1 MTESKDIKNA
11 GGWFPV
17 SKRDKRRIFSI
28 PTPRALTCWAVWSE
42 LLDYANW
49 KKLLRFKLSQVTLAR
64 RVGIGR
70 RTVHHCLHDLKA
82 AGLLTYTAPK
92 TATVGN
98 DSTKFALKPS
108 VPPWFTGDHPPWSP
122 SDHPHGRSTFDVKRP
137 LLNNG
142 DNQRLS
148 PVDKNDAPETAP
160 PPDGGGGPA
169 SKKKTQ
175 RRDSWLPEGG
185 LK

>member
-1 MTESKDIKNA
+1 MHNPVPAEAAGTN
-11 GGWFPV
+11 GGWFPA
-17 SKRDKRRIFSI
+17 SKRDKRRIFNI
-28 PTPRALTCWAVWSE
+28 PSPRALTCWAVWSE

-49 KKLLRFKLSQVTLAR
+49 KKLLRFQLSQVTVAR

-70 RTVHHCLHDLKA
+70 RTVHLCLGDLKA
-82 AGLLTYTAPK
+82 AGLLTYVAPK
-92 TATVGN
+92 SATAGN
-98 DSTKFALKPS
+98 DSTKFVLKPS
-108 VPPWFTGDHPPWSP
+108 VPPWSP

-148 PVDKNDAPETAP
+148 PVDKNNAPETAP
-160 PPDGGGGPA
+160 PPHGGGGPA

>member
-1 MTESKDIKNA
+1 MTKPTESKNG
-11 GGWFPV
+11 GGWYPA
-17 SKRDKRRIFSI
+17 SKRDKRIIYAI

-42 LLDYANW
+42 LIDYANW

-92 TATVGN
+92 TATIGN

-122 SDHPHGRSTFDVKRP
+122 SDHPHGRSTSSVNRP

-142 DNQRLS
+142 ERSS
-148 PVDKNDAPETAP
+148 PVDKNDAPDPAP
-160 PPDGGGGPA
+160 APDGAGRPA
-169 SKKKTQ
+169 SGKKV
-175 RRDSWLPEGG
+175 RRTSWMPEGE
-185 LK
+185 LS

>member
-122 SDHPHGRSTFDVKRP
+122 SDHPHGRSTSSVNRP

-148 PVDKNDAPETAP
+148 PVDKNDAPDPAP
-160 PPDGGGGPA
+160 APDGAGRPA
-169 SKKKTQ
+169 SGKKV
-175 RRDSWLPEGG
+175 RRNSWMPEGG